1 MDGEVRGQALG
12 SVLMLIM
19 PGFKRTLLGVL
30 AFTCEDHEPPAL
42 VTAFSP
48 ILVAIRVASAR
59 VRHQQAGHPKRRHGA
74 VCAALVRFEQRP
86 AVLPAEGAP
95 WFQSVGQVHSESKFI
110 HGWKFAGFRSSP
122 VCFVERERRDL
133 ERARVMQR

>member
-19 PGFKRTLLGVL
+19 PGFERWRHLLGVL

-48 ILVAIRVASAR
+48 IFVAIRVASAR
-59 VRHQQAGHPKRRHGA
+59 VRHQQAVHPKRQHGA
-74 VCAALVRFEQRP
+74 VCAALVGRGWTGSSTPRP
-86 AVLPAEGAP
+86 EG
-95 WFQSVGQVHSESKFI
+95 
-110 HGWKFAGFRSSP
+110 
-122 VCFVERERRDL
+122 
-133 ERARVMQR
+133 